1 MHTETWK
8 TKAAWFCRCACFPFY
23 ALSLARIAML
33 GVKETSSVQCGTA
46 AEQLKQ
52 MQISVA
58 EAQTSLHPVLVSEVL
73 VGMLCR
79 GTAHRP
85 SEGPQQSSSRSSS
98 QEEWSCRAHWGPTP
112 SAHSAQPSNNE
123 RSAEQKSHQR
133 LSPSARGCC
142 AQLCLCYCL
151 QLSDVLFSQGLF
163 DKHTALSSTHE
174 WCLSSTNVWQN
185 YLH

>member
-1 MHTETWK
+1 MV
-8 TKAAWFCRCACFPFY
+8 R
-23 ALSLARIAML
+23 

-79 GTAHRP
+79 GGTAHRP

-98 QEEWSCRAHWGPTP
+98 QEE
-112 SAHSAQPSNNE
+112 
-123 RSAEQKSHQR
+123 
-133 LSPSARGCC
+133 
-142 AQLCLCYCL
+142 
-151 QLSDVLFSQGLF
+151 
-163 DKHTALSSTHE
+163 
-174 WCLSSTNVWQN
+174 
-185 YLH
+185 

>member
-1 MHTETWK
+1 MWNSCRTAETD
-8 TKAAWFCRCACFPFY
+8 ANFCSRGSNLSSSCACEWG
-23 ALSLARIAML
+23 S
-33 GVKETSSVQCGTA
+33 GGDVVQG
-46 AEQLKQ
+46 
-52 MQISVA
+52 
-58 EAQTSLHPVLVSEVL
+58 
-73 VGMLCR
+73 